1 MRRSRCNVIASAAAG
16 LLLAAAAAG
25 GCALP
30 AAPGPTARDVIA
42 VTGRGDVSVPPDTA
56 VVRLGAEARGATL
69 EDATRDVA
77 ARMTAILERVKALG
91 VRDEDVSTVR
101 YAVDPIQS
109 PREPA
114 APGAPRI
121 AGYRVSNLA
130 QLRIRDVK
138 GAARVVDA
146 AVAAGANV
154 VLGVSFTLQDRAAAE
169 AAARERA
176 VAAART
182 TATQLARAAGVA
194 LGPVLSIGEGT
205 PVRPFDEIAVARTAV
220 GPGPIEAGELTVA
233 VTVEVRY
240 AIER

>member
-1 MRRSRCNVIASAAAG
+1 MLG
-16 LLLAAAAAG
+16 AAAAG
-25 GCALP
+25 GCAVP

-42 VTGRGDVSVPPDTA
+42 VTGRGDMSVPPDTA

-77 ARMTAILERVKALG
+77 ARMTAIVERVKALG

-101 YAVDPIQS
+101 YAVEPIQP
-109 PREPA
+109 PREP

-194 LGPVLSIGEGT
+194 LGPVLSISEGT